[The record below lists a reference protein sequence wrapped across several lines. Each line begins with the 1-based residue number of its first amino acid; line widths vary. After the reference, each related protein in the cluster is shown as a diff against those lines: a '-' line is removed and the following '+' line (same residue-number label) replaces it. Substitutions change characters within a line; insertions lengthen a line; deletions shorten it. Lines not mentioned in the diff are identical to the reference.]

1 MGPMEAPGW
10 CLILDPCVMDTVHT
24 PQDLLN
30 SPGRCSQPQ
39 VEQKHMTVVA
49 VHGSLQEQVD

>member
-1 MGPMEAPGW
+1 MEAPGW